1 MHLIYVGD
9 PMCSWCYGFG
19 KELSTVLAAEPGLS
33 MEIVVGGLRAG
44 GTEVLDEAGKRFRL
58 THWARVEAASGLPF
72 NREALMARKG
82 FVYDT
87 EPICRAFVAAR
98 AIAPEAP
105 LLDVFRALQR
115 AFYVDGLDTTDPAT
129 LARVT
134 ADALT
139 ATGHPTPAETVLA
152 NYQSEA
158 TIAKTR
164 NDFAIA
170 RRWGISSF
178 PALLMEI
185 NDELHQV
192 VPGYASAGEIVSR
205 IQALRR
211 QIVDASQGPVVA

>member
-19 KELSTVLAAEPGLS
+19 KELSAVLESEPGLS
-33 MEIVVGGLRAG
+33 LQIVVGGLRAG

-58 THWARVEAASGLPF
+58 THWARVEVASGLPF

-87 EPICRAFVAAR
+87 EPICRAVVAAR
-98 AIAPEAP
+98 LIAPGAP
-105 LLDVFRALQR
+105 QLDVFRALQR

-134 ADALT
+134 AEALT
-139 ATGHPTPAETVLA
+139 AAGHRTSAETVLEK
-152 NYQSEA
+152 YQSA
-158 TIAKTR
+158 PTIAATR
-164 NDFAIA
+164 DDFALA

-178 PALLMEI
+178 PALLMATNE
-185 NDELHQV
+185 ELHLV
-192 VPGYASAGEIVSR
+192 VPGYASAAEIRSGL
-205 IQALRR
+205 QALRDR
-211 QIVDASQGPVVA
+211 MVDAAQVQ